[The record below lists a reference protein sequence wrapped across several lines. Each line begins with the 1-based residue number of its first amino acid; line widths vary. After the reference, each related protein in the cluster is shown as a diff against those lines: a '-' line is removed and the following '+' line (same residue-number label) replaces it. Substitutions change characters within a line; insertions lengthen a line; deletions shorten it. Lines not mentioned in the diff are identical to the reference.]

1 MPAQVFKSGLFTG
14 VSTTDA
20 FAASATSESPVIVDL
35 GTIAWP
41 ANLKPAAATL
51 GGSYQPGVK
60 IAQPL
65 HADADVLVLL
75 YTDQETSALLDVFTH
90 NKSWTPTRKATWYPY
105 SYNFDALS
113 SSIEGERDTALKD
126 GIFGYLS
133 VMTIGTKRVV
143 LYKSELHPKTNGTK
157 LPFVSVVKQLV
168 GDLAPKWVI
177 STGTAGAIGST
188 LRCGDV
194 AITSSAR
201 FHVQKHYAG
210 FPDINTMSE
219 GGTAFSNSVTI
230 NSQYLTYAQTNFTKL
245 SEPGLTQCYNKLAN
259 RDGYGFL
266 KKNTNSPKI
275 YVTTS
280 SPVPGPQPMDIVS
293 ADYLTV
299 ADDADV
305 EGLQHSGVMND
316 TDDAFAFY
324 AIDKLPASKRPK
336 WLSIRNA
343 SEPQIDG
350 GTFPAGATQHQKIEQ
365 IKGLAGAIYGVY
377 QYCTTLNSALACWG
391 VIAGM

>member
-1 MPAQVFKSGLFTG
+1 MPAQVYKSGTFTG

-20 FAASATSESPVIVDL
+20 FAASATNESPVIVDIGNL
-35 GTIAWP
+35 AWP
-41 ANLKPAAATL
+41 ANLKPTAATL
-51 GGSYQPGVK
+51 GNSYQPGVK
-60 IAQPL
+60 ITQPL
-65 HADADVLVLL
+65 HANTDVLILL

-90 NKSWTPTRKATWYPY
+90 DKTWTATRKKTWYPY
-105 SYNFDALS
+105 AYNFDALS

-133 VMTIGTKRVV
+133 AMTIGSQRVV
-143 LYKSELHPKTNGTK
+143 LYKSELHPKTNGIK
-157 LPFVSVVKQLV
+157 LPFVSVIKQLV
-168 GDLAPKWVI
+168 GDLAPSMVI
-177 STGTAGAIGST
+177 STGTAGAIGTT

-201 FHVQKHYAG
+201 FHVQHQYPD

-219 GGTAFSNSVTI
+219 GGTTLTNSVTI
-230 NSQYLTYAQTNFTKL
+230 NSQYLTYAQSNFTKL
-245 SEPGLTQCYNKLAN
+245 SEPGLTQCFNKLHT
-259 RDGYGFL
+259 RPGYGFL
-266 KKNTNSPKI
+266 KNNSSAPKI
-275 YVTTS
+275 YVTTG

-324 AIDKLPASKRPK
+324 AIDKLPASNRPK
-336 WLSIRNA
+336 WLSVRNA

-350 GTFPAGATQHQKIEQ
+350 GTFPAGATQAQKIHQ
-365 IKGLAGAIYGVY
+365 IKGIAGAIYGVY